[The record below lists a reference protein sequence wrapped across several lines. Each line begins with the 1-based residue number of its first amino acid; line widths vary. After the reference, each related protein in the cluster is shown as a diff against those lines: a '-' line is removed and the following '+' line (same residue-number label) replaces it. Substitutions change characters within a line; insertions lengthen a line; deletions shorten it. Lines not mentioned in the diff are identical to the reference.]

1 MSTYELMIISHG
13 SMTDDAVTTNV
24 ERFTEL
30 IGQLGGEVDR
40 VDHWGKREFAYEIDH
55 QREGYYTVVDF
66 QVDGQQLPELERQ
79 LRLTDVVVRH
89 KVVHPAARAQNP

>member
-1 MSTYELMIISHG
+1 MSTYELMIITHG
-13 SMTDDAVTTNV
+13 SMTDDTVTTNV

-66 QVDGQQLPELERQ
+66 QVDGEQLPELERQ
-79 LRLTDVVVRH
+79 LRLTDAVVRH
-89 KVVHPAARAQNP
+89 KVVRPAARVRNV

>member
-1 MSTYELMIISHG
+1 LRTYELMIISNG
-13 SMTDDAVTTNV
+13 TLTDDAVTANV
-24 ERFTEL
+24 ERFTNL
-30 IGQLGGEVDR
+30 IGQLGGTVDR

-66 QVDGQQLPELERQ
+66 QIDGQQLPELERQ

-89 KVVHPAARAQNP
+89 KVVQPAARVRHP